1 MSENSYKKML
11 SFLEN
16 HIFLKNIVV
25 LLGKVITV
33 AVYIFFPAFLIY
45 LYLISYNGLLKI
57 ILIPLISFIILSIVR
72 RIINLPRPYEK
83 YDITPLYKKD
93 TKGLSCPSRHTFSAF
108 VIGFCVMYVSV
119 PLGVVLTLLA
129 VILAVTRVL
138 CGVHFIRDVVW
149 GAIAAALAAIIGI
162 LF

>member
-33 AVYIFFPAFLIY
+33 TVYIFFPAFLIY

-57 ILIPLISFIILSIVR
+57 ILIPFISFIILSIVR

-119 PLGVVLTLLA
+119 PLGVILTLLA
-129 VILAVTRVL
+129 VILAVTRVI

>member
-45 LYLISYNGLLKI
+45 LYLISYNGLLKM

-83 YDITPLYKKD
+83 YDITPLYKKH
-93 TKGLSCPSRHTFSAF
+93 TKGFSCPSRHTFSAF